1 MSLCLTRSLTLS
13 LIIILS
19 HQFDSTRLPCVD
31 EVLSQVDVNRRPR
44 DGDLAFR
51 RSFHGVCDFDLR
63 SGHLSDLVNFGSL
76 ASDDAAYELA
86 VEMRRVKKTVEYQK
100 TKKKQKKTLNFK
112 SRF

>member
-1 MSLCLTRSLTLS
+1 MSVCLMRSLTLS
-13 LIIILS
+13 LIIISS

-86 VEMRRVKKTVEYQK
+86 VEMRRVKKK
-100 TKKKQKKTLNFK
+100 RLNI
-112 SRF
+112 R